1 MSGKPD
7 GRGKLLSVSLVWF
20 FLFLH
25 IFLVQYEMSAG
36 FWFDDRADICAQ
48 GEDSV
53 YLSAADASLHGDLA
67 ADPRLEVINVRR
79 PKENALKVP
88 LILQLFFAAWM
99 SFSLWGFLKR
109 AFLLCLQSEY
119 CPSARFLNDL
129 LIRWKKDGKKGGQYR
144 ENINLLEY

>member
-7 GRGKLLSVSLVWF
+7 GRGKLLSVSLVWV

-36 FWFDDRADICAQ
+36 FWFDDRVDICVQ

-53 YLSAADASLHGDLA
+53 YLSAADASLH
-67 ADPRLEVINVRR
+67 
-79 PKENALKVP
+79 ALKVP

-129 LIRWKKDGKKGGQYR
+129 LILWKKDGKKGEQYR

>member
-7 GRGKLLSVSLVWF
+7 GRGKLLSVSLVWV

-36 FWFDDRADICAQ
+36 FWFDNRADICAQ

-67 ADPRLEVINVRR
+67 ADPGLR
-79 PKENALKVP
+79 
-88 LILQLFFAAWM
+88 
-99 SFSLWGFLKR
+99 
-109 AFLLCLQSEY
+109 
-119 CPSARFLNDL
+119 
-129 LIRWKKDGKKGGQYR
+129 
-144 ENINLLEY
+144 